1 MGVELSK
8 LSRFDL
14 LGEYDPRM
22 LPCDDGDYVC
32 YDDVVDLIEALQ
44 SGEPVVGT
52 DCVQLPTNVDQARA
66 MAIVGTNWL
75 KDHAPDQLIAP
86 QPVVPQALIEKVTAL
101 CAAVE
106 NDEELPPIK
115 WALKCNGLINEVKAL
130 LIAGKETV

>member
-14 LGEYDPRM
+14 LGEYDPLM
-22 LPCDDGDYVC
+22 LPCDDGDYVR

-101 CAAVE
+101 CAVVE